1 MCHSEW
7 FSKLK
12 SHTYACR
19 VVHTTLLETEH
30 LLISLEFVF
39 LSFASILYI
48 TLLFIIFE
56 GKGIW
61 KSIENHHFV
70 RYLLVNQQCT
80 CNNDKKQFNTLC
92 DYKQAATLIR
102 FNHKCLCCCPKRW
115 LPSVCY
121 D

>member
-12 SHTYACR
+12 SHTYAWR
-19 VVHTTLLETEH
+19 VVHTALLETEQ

-61 KSIENHHFV
+61 KSIEKFCAIVYHN
-70 RYLLVNQQCT
+70 Y
-80 CNNDKKQFNTLC
+80 
-92 DYKQAATLIR
+92 IR
-102 FNHKCLCCCPKRW
+102 RFGRLGASFFAGRDI
-115 LPSVCY
+115 PSLY
-121 D
+121 